1 MRKSRPRKGKK
12 PSKESVARMVALSE
26 LGKTPYEIEKITG
39 HSHNTIAKY
48 LEDQEAYID
57 PKMQERVI
65 QIKEKEILDLT
76 VLNVEAKRRLH
87 KIVPRANVIESL
99 AVMDRT
105 FQQIRLL
112 EGKSTQ
118 NIATLTKII
127 QEAHNNEHGPYK
139 REIEEEKN
147 AI

>member
-12 PSKESVARMVALSE
+12 PSKESVARMLALSE
-26 LGKTPYEIEKITG
+26 LGKKPYEIEKITG

-48 LEDQEAYID
+48 LADQEAYTD
-57 PKMQERVI
+57 PKMQERVT
-65 QIKEKEILDLT
+65 QIKKKEILDLT
-76 VLNVEAKRRLH
+76 VLNVEAKQRLH
-87 KIVPRANVIESL
+87 EIVPKANVIEAL
-99 AVMDRT
+99 AVVDRT

-127 QEAHNNEHGPYK
+127 QEAHAPK
-139 REIEEEKN
+139 EETPD
-147 AI
+147 AV